1 MIPQHIKNIIFDF
14 GAVIFDIDGSKTI
27 KSFRDMNITQFDSF
41 HDFLFSHKN
50 EALFMD
56 IEIGAISPNQ
66 FRDTIRSWAKSPI
79 TDAQIDNAWN
89 AMLVGYV
96 PERLDLLQ
104 ELRSKYR
111 TFLLSNTNIIHWQY
125 FTDLLKPYGF
135 NGLHELFEKEYY
147 SHTVGMRKPN
157 FDIFKYVLKDAEL
170 FAGETLFL
178 DDNLKNVEAAR
189 MLGIPSIQITPELDI
204 LTVFGK
210 R

>member
-41 HDFLFSHKN
+41 HDFLISHKN